1 MAGLFIR
8 VLDKHG
14 VIFLLTPTGLLMEAH
29 GASRGN
35 AGVRWKPRGAE
46 ERRFFRPSGAVPA
59 SMR

>member
-1 MAGLFIR
+1 MRSVPRGAPEGRKKL
-8 VLDKHG
+8 G
-14 VIFLLTPTGLLMEAH
+14 H

-35 AGVRWKPRGAE
+35 AGVRWKTPEEAE

>member
-35 AGVRWKPRGAE
+35 SKDGE
-46 ERRFFRPSGAVPA
+46 
-59 SMR
+59 